1 MRKVLKAVY
10 DLLSADERRRV
21 AGILVLMLVTSG
33 FELLG
38 VGSVL
43 PFLRMA
49 TDPDIVRQNEV
60 LSAVFVALGFE
71 SVTSFIV
78 FAGVAMIVLIV
89 LMNAVSAV
97 AMWTQLRFVYSV
109 GHSISMRLM
118 GRYLAKPYTYFLSH
132 NTAEISK
139 SVLADSGRLVGGVL
153 KPGVALISRGAVIV
167 TVIVLLV
174 AVEPLITLSTIVVL
188 GGTYAT
194 VYALIRSKLQRIGK
208 ESVKAN
214 RLRFKT
220 TAEAFGGV
228 KEIKSLGRESYF
240 LRQFGNASRRLA
252 NFQAASRIYSVLP
265 RYLIHAVAFGG
276 FMLGF
281 ILLVAA
287 GRDLNQFVPILGFL
301 AFAALRLLP
310 AFQEILAALADFR
323 FNEHLLFKV
332 HADLVQK
339 EQERPIDKPGDGV
352 SALSFERHLTLE
364 DVWYRYPGAEKDV
377 LRGLTLTVPKNS
389 SIALVG
395 ATGAGKTTVADIVLA
410 HLEPKGGCLTVDGVQ
425 ITPNN
430 AASWRRQVG
439 YVPQEVFLLDETIT
453 RNIAFGVE
461 DPEIDQNAV
470 EQAARI
476 AYIHDFIVNELP
488 KGYET
493 VVGERGIRLSGGERQ
508 RLGIARALY
517 HDPAVLVLDEATS
530 DIDNVTEAH
539 ITEAIQ
545 GLGERKTL
553 IIIAHRL
560 ATIRACDRILLMEA
574 GEIVASGSY
583 DELVAT
589 STRFQRLARPIRVG
603 ATK

>member
-1 MRKVLKAVY
+1 MGRVLKAVY
-10 DLLSADERRRV
+10 DLLSAEERRGA

-43 PFLRMA
+43 PFLSMA
-49 TDPDIVRQNEV
+49 TDPDIVHRNEV
-60 LSAVFVALGFE
+60 LSAAFVALGFE

-78 FAGVAMIVLIV
+78 LMGVVLIV
-89 LMNAVSAV
+89 LILLMNAISAV
-97 AMWTQLRFVYSV
+97 AMWTQMRFVYRV

-132 NTAEISK
+132 NTAGLGK
-139 SVLADSGRLVGGVL
+139 SILADTNMLVGGVL
-153 KPGVALISRGAVIV
+153 KPGATLIARGAIV
-167 TVIVLLV
+167 VAVMVLLV
-174 AVEPLITLSTIVVL
+174 VVEPLITLLTIVVL
-188 GGTYAT
+188 GGTYAI
-194 VYALIRSKLQRIGK
+194 VYALIGSKLQRIGRAN
-208 ESVKAN
+208 VKAN
-214 RLRFKT
+214 RSRFKT

-228 KEIKSLGRESYF
+228 KEIKTLGRESYF
-240 LRQFGNASRRLA
+240 LRQFGNASLPFA
-252 NFQAASRIYSVLP
+252 NGRAASRIYPALP
-265 RYLIHAVAFGG
+265 RYLIQVVAFGG

-287 GRDLNQFVPILGFL
+287 GRDLNQFVPIMGFF

-310 AFQEILAALADFR
+310 SFQEILAAFAAFR
-323 FNEHLLFKV
+323 FNEHLLFKLQ
-332 HADLVQK
+332 ADLVQN
-339 EQERPIDKPGDGV
+339 EQECPIEKPRNGV
-352 SALSFERHLTLE
+352 SALSFEHSLTLE

-377 LRGLTLTVPKNS
+377 LRGLTVNVPKNS
-389 SIALVG
+389 SLALVG
-395 ATGAGKTTVADIVLA
+395 TTGAGKTTVADIFLA
-410 HLEPKGGCLTVDGVQ
+410 HLVPRQGCLTVDGVP
-425 ITPNN
+425 ITPDNV
-430 AASWRRQVG
+430 ASWRRQVG
-439 YVPQEVFLLDETIT
+439 YVPQEVFLLDDTIAK
-453 RNIAFGVE
+453 NIAFGIE

-476 AYIHDFIVNELP
+476 AHIHDFIVNELP
-488 KGYET
+488 TGYET
-493 VVGERGIRLSGGERQ
+493 VIGERGIRLSGGERQ

-517 HDPAVLVLDEATS
+517 HNPAVLVLDEATS

-545 GLGERKTL
+545 GLGERKTM

-583 DELVAT
+583 DELVVA
-589 STRFQRLARPIRVG
+589 STRFQRLASPLRVG